1 MRKAIQEHAK
11 AHALVYCI
19 AIGMGLQGFGTAFYD
34 NFWSVEPAD
43 MSRLGWWQVTALVLK
58 SFSGAIGIVIG
69 YLIEK
74 PKPKADAPTQ
84 EPPKS

>member
-1 MRKAIQEHAK
+1 MWSAIKIHAK
-11 AHALVYCI
+11 DHALVYCI

-43 MSRLGWWQVTALVLK
+43 MTRLGWWQILALVLK

-74 PKPKADAPTQ
+74 PKPKT
-84 EPPKS
+84 EPAQTS